1 MVSDTLDRAAPAQ
14 LTRLLGAPYDD
25 RNDHLERH
33 ILMWRRISGLF
44 NDLPIARKL
53 LLTSLIPLVAFL
65 VLGLDAYERLEAL
78 TEHEE
83 QLDRVYV
90 AQRAAA
96 EYMRMIV
103 DYETG
108 FRGYVMTR
116 QEAYL
121 VPSRNA
127 HQHLPSV
134 EQTLLGLIRPHKL
147 QYEAVEQAQR
157 LVKQMME
164 EKESLI
170 QLVKGGRTAEAL
182 HYIEQSRG
190 RALMQLIRE
199 HMARFDR
206 LEQEALND
214 ALANMAKSR
223 NQMVAH
229 IMGGIAAVLVL
240 LILALQ
246 LIARSITGPLIS
258 LAKSVRSSDAILP
271 ADVPVLPRQDE
282 LGELTRVMNT
292 MSRQVRE
299 HLASVQKNQ
308 AELRDLNQNL
318 AASEDKY
325 RNIVDHAPF
334 GIFTTSGMTVT
345 FSNRYNKSLAGM
357 NPDEAGEP
365 EAFRHWIHPDDRDR
379 VLREYEQAV
388 ADGMPYETVFR
399 FVRPDGTIRKVLS
412 RRIPIKNE
420 DGQPTM
426 YQGFNVDVTALDEM
440 QTQLS
445 RAERL
450 ATLGQVAAGIAHE
463 IRNPLV
469 GIGSTASLLR
479 DEIDPSDPKRA
490 DLDIILNETRRLD
503 RIVNQI
509 IDYARPRDLVPASW
523 LFKDAVEDV
532 LKLLDG
538 RINTQH
544 IAVTYPSNR
553 ATTVYADRDQIKQ
566 VLLNLCHNALDAM
579 PDGGSLRLDAT
590 EVPRDDKPGALIE
603 IADSGPGIPEHALT
617 QVFQPFFTT
626 GKQHGT
632 GLGLAI
638 CRNIVEAH
646 GGDIALISQR
656 GNGTTARLW
665 LPLKTSTTIMR
676 EIL

>member
-1 MVSDTLDRAAPAQ
+1 
-14 LTRLLGAPYDD
+14 
-25 RNDHLERH
+25 
-33 ILMWRRISGLF
+33 
-44 NDLPIARKL
+44 
-53 LLTSLIPLVAFL
+53 
-65 VLGLDAYERLEAL
+65 
-78 TEHEE
+78 
-83 QLDRVYV
+83 
-90 AQRAAA
+90 
-96 EYMRMIV
+96 
-103 DYETG
+103 
-108 FRGYVMTR
+108 
-116 QEAYL
+116 
-121 VPSRNA
+121 
-127 HQHLPSV
+127 
-134 EQTLLGLIRPHKL
+134 
-147 QYEAVEQAQR
+147 
-157 LVKQMME
+157 
-164 EKESLI
+164 
-170 QLVKGGRTAEAL
+170 
-182 HYIEQSRG
+182 
-190 RALMQLIRE
+190 
-199 HMARFDR
+199 MARFDR

-229 IMGGIAAVLVL
+229 IMGGIALVLVL

-246 LIARSITGPLIS
+246 LIARSITGPLIG
-258 LAKSVRSSDAILP
+258 LAKSVRSSDALLP

-282 LGELTRVMNT
+282 LGELTRVMST

-299 HLASVQKNQ
+299 HFSSVQKNQ
-308 AELRDLNQNL
+308 ADLRELNKNL

-334 GIFTTSGMTVT
+334 GIFTTSGMTIT

-357 NPDEAGEP
+357 NPDEADEP
-365 EAFRHWIHPDDRDR
+365 EAFRNWIHPDDRDR
-379 VLREYEQAV
+379 VLREYEHAV

-399 FVRPDGTIRKVLS
+399 FVRPDGTVRKVLS

-420 DGQPTM
+420 EGQATT
-426 YQGFNVDVTALDEM
+426 YQGFNVDVTALDDM

-509 IDYARPRDLVPASW
+509 IDYARPRDLVPTTW
-523 LFKDAVEDV
+523 LFQDAVQDV
-532 LKLLDG
+532 LKLLDA
-538 RINTQH
+538 RIHAQRIT
-544 IAVTYPSNR
+544 VTHHSNH
-553 ATTVYADRDQIKQ
+553 AITVYADRDQIKQ

-579 PDGGSLRLDAT
+579 PDGGSLRFDANET
-590 EVPRDDKPGALIE
+590 SRDDKPSVLIE
-603 IADSGPGIPEHALT
+603 IADTGPGIPAQALA

-626 GKQHGT
+626 GKRHGT

-646 GGDIALISQR
+646 GGDIALSSQM
-656 GNGTTARLW
+656 GSGTTARLW
-665 LPLKTSTTIMR
+665 LPLKTSTSMTG